1 MLNHNIGKGYSSQ
14 VFRGRNDIT
23 GTSLD
28 YVDETVAIKV
38 IDMKMIKGEVH
49 KNLLAS
55 EIEVLKILKNSENI
69 IEVYDIYN
77 TKNNTY
83 IITELC
89 DGGDLSKFI
98 SSKRIIP

>member
-1 MLNHNIGKGYSSQ
+1 M
-14 VFRGRNDIT
+14 
-23 GTSLD
+23 
-28 YVDETVAIKV
+28 
-38 IDMKMIKGEVH
+38 IDMKKINNEVH

-55 EIEVLKILKNSENI
+55 EIEVLKSLKNSHNI
-69 IEVYDIYN
+69 LEFYDIYN

-98 SSKRIIP
+98 SSRKSLP

>member
-1 MLNHNIGKGYSSQ
+1 M
-14 VFRGRNDIT
+14 R
-23 GTSLD
+23 
-28 YVDETVAIKV
+28 
-38 IDMKMIKGEVH
+38 MIKGEVH

-55 EIEVLKILKNSENI
+55 EIEVLKTLKHSENI

-89 DGGDLSKFI
+89 DGGDLAKLIASRR
-98 SSKRIIP
+98 SIPET

>member
-1 MLNHNIGKGYSSQ
+1 MPFDS
-14 VFRGRNDIT
+14 
-23 GTSLD
+23 
-28 YVDETVAIKV
+28 DETVAIKV
-38 IDMKMIKGEVH
+38 IDMKKINNEIH

-55 EIEVLKILKNSENI
+55 EIEVLKILKNSQNV

-89 DGGDLSKFI
+89 DGGDLAKLINSRKAM
-98 SSKRIIP
+98 P